1 MISSK
6 ILANS
11 PEDSTLKC
19 GNGDVAIGLRPHFQ
33 HIKLG
38 PVEGITKRTLDQK
51 KSDQKLLD
59 TTFYSVVFELDF
71 SLVQDQQVSLW
82 L

>member
-1 MISSK
+1 
-6 ILANS
+6 L
-11 PEDSTLKC
+11 
-19 GNGDVAIGLRPHFQ
+19 DVAPISQHF
-33 HIKLG
+33 KLG

>member
-1 MISSK
+1 MFSRATI
-6 ILANS
+6 
-11 PEDSTLKC
+11 
-19 GNGDVAIGLRPHFQ
+19 
-33 HIKLG
+33 
-38 PVEGITKRTLDQK
+38 QK

-82 L
+82 